1 MAEEEAGSVVVKV
14 GMDGTGFQNGIS
26 NINRQLRLIQ
36 SEFAAASAKL
46 GDFGNSAEGLKL
58 QSDALSKQMSLQ
70 QQKVDALQKAYEKA
84 AESKGKDAKATQEL
98 EIKLNKAKEELT
110 KTEKKLESVNEE
122 IEKQNNRWNKLS
134 NTLNDIRDRFQ
145 AVGDQLSGIGGML
158 SATLT
163 TALVGIGVGA
173 IGAASDV
180 DKSAGKMQ
188 ASLGLAAEE
197 ADNLSTRA
205 QNLWKDAFG
214 ESMEDVT
221 QGLITVKQNMQGLDD
236 GSLEKVTKDA
246 FTLRDAFGAEV
257 NETTRTASVLMKN
270 FGIDG
275 STAMDLITVGF
286 QKGGNFSDELLD
298 TMREYAPQF
307 RAMGIGA
314 EDMLGILIKG
324 AETGAFNL
332 DKVGDALKEF
342 NIRAKDGSELTSQAF
357 TALGFNADGMSAK
370 FAAGG
375 ETGKTAFQAVTVALA
390 GLQDPLT
397 RNAIGVALFGTQWE
411 DLEAKVVTSM
421 ATGIGSVTGFQGAT
435 QRAGDA
441 LRDNLGVRATKVWRE
456 FQTALQPLGEMMIGL
471 AEDILPQVSAAVQ
484 SLTQWFSNLSPGGQ
498 KLTVVLAAIAAAV
511 GPVVMI
517 VAQLVGA
524 ISTLAGAFSAASGAI
539 AAAGGVMA
547 VITGPIGI
555 TIASIASLA
564 AGAYLVVKNWDQIK
578 SVFSRLGSWLS
589 SYFSNLVNTVTTY
602 GQFIMAG
609 LMAGINSKLQ
619 PVINMITAVANGI
632 TGAFRRI
639 MGIRSPSKV
648 MEEYGQYIDEGLV
661 QGMASGQDS
670 VLEQT
675 QSIAD
680 GIKQTMEK
688 NIGMLNKL
696 GEAIVGALRKQYEE
710 MESIQTAALDKQ
722 LENEKKAS
730 DERQKVYD
738 KEYAEKLKLIDEETY
753 NKVKAVQDQ
762 IDSIDSQ
769 TSNEEKALK
778 AQEQQTRLAELQKK
792 IAAAETAE
800 ERARLQEEL
809 SSTIAKYE
817 REQLLE
823 QRNNQKEALKKQ
835 IEGLKEASA
844 EQKELLKADLDS
856 KKEQEKLRASQV
868 EESLKAE
875 KDAVKKHFDEL
886 TTQENLQLEAR
897 KLVVDKN
904 NQEIVDLLQ
913 KYNPSW
919 QNAAQSFADSLI
931 NGLNSEKQS
940 IADAV
945 GKTIDLQPMVQKQMG
960 VLDELQKKIASL
972 QQAEKAEAGAGG
984 SEESPFPD
992 SGGFAGGGGGDIGGL
1007 GAAAD
1012 NTSAKL
1018 EGLMQTTATL
1028 QQDLTGNFVP
1038 SVQGISGAWNEVMT
1052 SSSNVWGQ
1060 IAGYLTQTW
1069 TSISSNAQQVWSGVT
1084 GFFTSAWNSF
1094 LSVATSVSN
1103 SIHTGVTGTWNN
1115 ISAHISSVVSEIVG
1129 NVMTIFGG
1137 MSGGISTVF
1146 SGIESIISGS
1156 WAIIKNVTLGS
1167 ILLLLDLVTFN
1178 FTELTSHAG
1187 QIWENL
1193 RTAFRLIWDGIQQV
1207 FTGALET
1214 LKGGLAASWGLIK
1227 TDLIQSWNEAEAY
1240 LSTLW
1245 VNISAQASTG
1255 WTDFK
1260 TSVTKL
1266 VEETISSTRTKWDEL
1281 LTWFGELPE
1290 KLKGYAESM
1299 FRSMRDGFNNTVNE
1313 VTSAVRTGLDG
1324 AFDFIKKLPEEAL
1337 QWGKDIIEGLI
1348 KGIRS
1353 AIGSVKAAMDSVA
1366 STVKGSI
1373 TGALGIRSPSRVMM
1387 EYGGF
1392 TTEGFALGIKGGLS
1406 RVASAARTIASAAFP
1421 KVELPNMAAPAGRTA
1436 VPAASSG
1443 GFVQNITINSPQPLS
1458 PAETARLNLRASRQ
1472 LAMGWGLDGA

>member
-26 NINRQLRLIQ
+26 NINRQLRLVQ

-98 EIKLNKAKEELT
+98 EIKLNKAKEELA

-122 IEKQNNRWNKLS
+122 IEKQANRWSKLEG
-134 NTLNDIRDRFQ
+134 TLNDIRDRFQ

-163 TALVGIGVGA
+163 TALAGIGVGA

-180 DKSAGKMQ
+180 DKSAEKMQ
-188 ASLGLAAEE
+188 ASLGLTAEE
-197 ADNLSTRA
+197 ADKLSATA

-236 GSLEKVTKDA
+236 GSLEKVTQDA

-275 STAMDLITVGF
+275 SAAMDLITVGF

-307 RAMGIGA
+307 KAMGIGA
-314 EDMLGILIKG
+314 DDMLGILIKG

-357 TALGFNADGMSAK
+357 AALGFNADEMSAK

-411 DLEAKVVTSM
+411 DLEATVVTSM

-456 FQTALQPLGEMMIGL
+456 FQTALQPLGEMMISL
-471 AEDILPQVSAAVQ
+471 AEEILPQVSAAVQ

-498 KLTVVLAAIAAAV
+498 KLTLVLGAIAAAA

-517 VAQLVGA
+517 VAQMVGA
-524 ISTLAGAFSAASGAI
+524 VTTLIGAFSAASGAI
-539 AAAGGVMA
+539 AVAGGVMA

-555 TIASIASLA
+555 TIAAIAALA

-578 SVFSRLGSWLS
+578 SFFSGLGSWLS
-589 SYFSNLVNTVTTY
+589 SYFGNLVNTVTTY
-602 GQFIMAG
+602 GQYIMAG

-619 PVINMITAVANGI
+619 PVINTITAVANGI
-632 TGAFRRI
+632 AGAFRRI
-639 MGIRSPSKV
+639 MGIHSPSKV

-792 IAAAETAE
+792 IAAAETAD

-835 IEGLKEASA
+835 IEGLKEAST

-868 EESLKAE
+868 EESLKSE
-875 KDAVKKHFDEL
+875 RDAVKKHFDEL
-886 TTQENLQLEAR
+886 TTQESLQLEAR
-897 KLVVDKN
+897 KLVIDKN

-919 QNAAQSFADSLI
+919 QNAGQSFADSLV

-972 QQAEKAEAGAGG
+972 QQAEKAESGAGG
-984 SEESPFPD
+984 AEESPFPD
-992 SGGFAGGGGGDIGGL
+992 SGGFTGGGGDIGGL

-1038 SVQGISGAWNEVMT
+1038 SVQGISGVWNEVMT

-1069 TSISSNAQQVWSGVT
+1069 AGIAGQAQQVWSGIT
-1084 GFFTSAWNSF
+1084 GFFTTSWNSF

-1103 SIHTGVTGTWNN
+1103 GIHTGVTETWNN
-1115 ISAHISSVVSEIVG
+1115 ISAHINSVVYEIVG
-1129 NVMTIFGG
+1129 TVMTIFGG

-1156 WAIIKNVTLGS
+1156 WTVIKNMTLGS

-1193 RTAFRLIWDGIQQV
+1193 RTSFRLIWDGIQLI

-1214 LKGGLAASWGLIK
+1214 LKGGLAASWDLMK
-1227 TDLIQSWNEAEAY
+1227 TYLIQSWNEAEAY

-1245 VNISAQASTG
+1245 INISAQASTG

-1260 TSVTKL
+1260 TSVLKL

-1290 KLKGYAESM
+1290 KLKGYAEDM

-1324 AFDFIKKLPEEAL
+1324 AFDYIKKLPDEAL

-1392 TTEGFALGIKGGLS
+1392 TTEGFALGMKGGLS

-1436 VPAASSG
+1436 AAAPSS
-1443 GFVQNITINSPQPLS
+1443 FVQNLTINSPQPLS
-1458 PAETARLNLRASRQ
+1458 PAETARLNARASRQ